1 MNYSAVSSRIMS
13 IRIKANP
20 MNISIIQIYA
30 PTTTH
35 EDQEIEDFYE
45 IIEEEISKTP
55 KKDFLIIQ
63 GDWNAKVGK
72 DATWNVCVGRF
83 GTGSMNERG

>member
-20 MNISIIQIYA
+20 INISIIQIYA

-45 IIEEEISKTP
+45 SIEEEISKTP
-55 KKDFLIIQ
+55 KKDC
-63 GDWNAKVGK
+63 WKVGK
-72 DATWNVCVGRF
+72 DETWNGCVGRF
-83 GTGSMNERG
+83 GTGSMN

>member
-45 IIEEEISKTP
+45 SIEEEISKTL
-55 KKDFLIIQ
+55 KKGLFNYTRRLE
-63 GDWNAKVGK
+63 
-72 DATWNVCVGRF
+72 C
-83 GTGSMNERG
+83 